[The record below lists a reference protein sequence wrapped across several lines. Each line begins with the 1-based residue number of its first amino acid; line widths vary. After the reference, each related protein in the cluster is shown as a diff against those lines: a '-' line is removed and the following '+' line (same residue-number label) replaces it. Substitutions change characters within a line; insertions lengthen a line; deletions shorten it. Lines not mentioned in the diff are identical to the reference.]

1 LGSDKALVIVSTL
14 VSAVAQPRE
23 SIQVQLTLKGS
34 ILGLIKVIRHYS
46 SDKPL
51 GIVNHKCAAMRLPAD
66 NRIVLFLGHGI
77 EHLMKF
83 PREGRRDS
91 AFGNGLVTFLLLLLY
106 ILLLSHGVVV
116 AIVVAR
122 GRRTQDDI

>member
-1 LGSDKALVIVSTL
+1 VIVSTL

-34 ILGLIKVIRHYS
+34 ILGLIKVIRHYL

-51 GIVNHKCAAMRLPAD
+51 GIVNHECAAMRLPAD
-66 NRIVLFLGHGI
+66 DRIVLFLGHGI

-83 PREGRRDS
+83 PREGRRYS
-91 AFGNGLVTFLLLLLY
+91 AFGNALVIFLLLLLY
-106 ILLLSHGVVV
+106 ILRSHGVVV
-116 AIVVAR
+116 AIAVAR
-122 GRRTQDDI
+122 GRRTQDDF